1 MTDDPIY
8 KMIHE
13 RNNWMESATGTER
26 EDNPYLVIS
35 NFPADYGFG
44 SYQGMVMYLKSERK
58 GIDALFISGNGEY
71 APVNE
76 MDKYST
82 TNSFSFPYNPNEL
95 ISIVPDIVRE
105 RKIICYNCKSSYAIL
120 RRLLASYGDRYE
132 MCNEFVDVKDYART
146 VLGSLWDSEL
156 DSILNS
162 LNRPASAYS
171 KDDLGQVMKI
181 KYVYERLKKIDDS
194 RRVYGS

>member
-26 EDNPYLVIS
+26 EDNPYLIIS

-76 MDKYST
+76 MDKYNT

-132 MCNEFVDVKDYART
+132 MCNEFVDVKEMAQNL
-146 VLGSLWDSEL
+146 LGSFPDYEL
-156 DSILNS
+156 DTILLELGCN
-162 LNRPASAYS
+162 PDGFET
-171 KDDLGQVMKI
+171 DDIGTLMKI
-181 KYVYERLKKIDDS
+181 KWVYERLRFFEEMFS
-194 RRVYGS
+194 F